1 MATGAARSRKERAGS
16 PPPSDP
22 YRRPWRPPDYNWQDA
37 LTHAMTHPRARA
49 EQLFEEDDLAAII
62 KDGFPKARYHYLIV
76 GKKRELNSVKDL
88 QTSDIPL
95 LQHMHKLAEDLIARI
110 HRKEPDVKFR
120 FGYHAVPSLNR
131 LHMHVVS
138 QDFAS
143 PRMRKQHH
151 WNTFNT
157 EYFMDSSAVLEILQT
172 AGRIEVNDEY
182 YEELLN
188 LPMKCNQCSRV
199 FEDIGRLKDHLRHHL
214 YDRAH
219 KRGH

>member
-1 MATGAARSRKERAGS
+1 
-16 PPPSDP
+16 
-22 YRRPWRPPDYNWQDA
+22 
-37 LTHAMTHPRARA
+37 MTHPRARA
-49 EQLFEEDDLAAII
+49 EQLFEEDHLTATL

-76 GKKRELNSVKDL
+76 PKQSEKKVKLNSVKDL

-95 LQHMHKLAEDLIARI
+95 LQHMHKIAEDLIARI
-110 HRKEPDVKFR
+110 HRKEPDLKFR
-120 FGYHAVPSLNR
+120 FGYHAVPSLNT

-157 EYFMDSSAVLEILQT
+157 EYFIDSSVVLEILQM
-172 AGRIEVNDEY
+172 AGRVEVNKVY
-182 YEELLN
+182 YEELLK

-199 FEDIGRLKDHLRHHL
+199 FEDIGRLKEHLRHHL
-214 YDRAH
+214 
-219 KRGH
+219 RGGAPKKTH